1 MKFTPDKRRRFQS
14 TCERFVIPRQAVGVS
29 ERRLRNDQSQQGKLH
44 RYAESLPSAALRRLF
59 LKLSFS
65 PRFRATTQHKR
76 SRNAVFAQD
85 KRRTGARYFVRSG
98 TDEND
103 IAI

>member
-1 MKFTPDKRRRFQS
+1 MGTAATDGG
-14 TCERFVIPRQAVGVS
+14 T
-29 ERRLRNDQSQQGKLH
+29 LREV
-44 RYAESLPSAALRRLF
+44 AESIPSAALRRLF

-103 IAI
+103 IAIARNLIMPRR